1 MMIRQ
6 RLSLTTKYEMMRL
19 TEQIEIIKQYGL

>member
-1 MMIRQ
+1 MIRQ